1 MSIIKVIS
9 LVLFYLITETV
20 CYEYLTIGDLSNDVA
35 EDFVKIF
42 TFKDLEAD
50 CTDFPRVQSPKY
62 FLYHR
67 GDFENPIEINSTNIH
82 QIKAEQKTVLVI
94 PGWIT
99 SIDASPILSLKDAY
113 LKRYDCNVIIVDW
126 TYYSFKRYTTAYCAV
141 KELAN
146 ILSNF
151 LCKLNRELE
160 IELKDIHVLGHTLG
174 GQIAGLLGEKTNL
187 KCNQKIG
194 RITGLDPAGPLFKF
208 TPENERLSKTDALFV
223 DVIHTDSLLGIL
235 QNCGQV
241 DFHPNCVYEQPGC
254 PYLPTLTNETLISD
268 CFCGT
273 IRSIELMTES
283 VNSHQLIAVS
293 CSLCSR
299 YCSPDI
305 ITEVY
310 TIMGEDCR
318 KIPDEADNFLIYT
331 RGSSSYGMGMEAY
344 PHHRPLSKK
353 FKSTPLL

>member
-1 MSIIKVIS
+1 MLINKVIS
-9 LVLFYLITETV
+9 LLLLITHTV
-20 CYEYLTIGDLSNDVA
+20 CYEHLTIGDLSNDVA

-42 TFKDLEAD
+42 TNKDLEAN
-50 CTDFPRVQSPKY
+50 CTDFPRVQNPKF
-62 FLYHR
+62 FLYHS
-67 GDFENPIEINSTNIH
+67 GDVENPIEISSANVH
-82 QIKAEQKTVLVI
+82 EIKAEKKTVLVI

-99 SIDASPILSLKDAY
+99 SINASPILSLKDAY

-151 LCKLNRELE
+151 LCTLNRELE

-174 GQIAGLLGEKTNL
+174 GQMAGFLGENTNL

-223 DVIHTDSLLGIL
+223 DVIHSHYQMGIL

-241 DFHPNCVYEQPGC
+241 DFHLNCVYEQPGC
-254 PYLPTLTNETLISD
+254 QHVSKITNETLISD

-273 IRSIELMTES
+273 IRSIELMAES
-283 VNSHQLIAVS
+283 VNSDQLIAVS
-293 CSLCSR
+293 CGLCSR
-299 YCSPDI
+299 YCYPDI
-305 ITEVY
+305 ITEEY
-310 TIMGEDCR
+310 ALMGEDFT
-318 KIPDEADNFLIYT
+318 KIPFGEDNFLIYT
-331 RGSSSYGMGMEAY
+331 KGNSPYGMGMEAY
-344 PHHRPLSKK
+344 PNHRPFHKK
-353 FKSTPLL
+353 IT